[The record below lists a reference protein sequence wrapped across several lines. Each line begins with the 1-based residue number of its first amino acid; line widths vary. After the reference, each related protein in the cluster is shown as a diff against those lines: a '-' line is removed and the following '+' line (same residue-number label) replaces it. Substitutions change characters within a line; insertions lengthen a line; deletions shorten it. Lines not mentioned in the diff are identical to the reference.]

1 MGLDSTLF
9 LQPSGFWGW
18 SLHRAVLGGHASLP
32 VGSLSTFKSGWQKVD
47 VPQDCLA
54 ALGLPSFFLPEFA
67 WVKKFWLCRNRKEN
81 MVMKPDTVERANS
94 T

>member
-9 LQPSGFWGW
+9 LQLSGFWGW
-18 SLHRAVLGGHASLP
+18 SLHRAVLGGHASLL

-47 VPQDCLA
+47 MPQDCLA

-67 WVKKFWLCRNRKEN
+67 WIASSRSFGCAGAEKKTW
-81 MVMKPDTVERANS
+81 S
-94 T
+94 